1 MSPKSS
7 YFVMST
13 AGEISG
19 EEISYSV
26 SVDLPEP
33 PEKPLDSDCCGNGCT
48 PCVFDIYDEEMLRWR
63 MECDRIRSGN
73 AIDKGLQTGDSIQ
86 VLSTSEFRSFA
97 LVSITKVTKDSC
109 LYRFNIPGSRKLGLK
124 IGQHLILRWS
134 LSLYLFLMGACMK
147 HEMTKWH
154 YG

>member
-1 MSPKSS
+1 
-7 YFVMST
+7 MST

-97 LVSITKVTKDSC
+97 LDSITKVTKDSC
-109 LYRFNIPGSRKLGLK
+109 LYRFNIPGNRKLGLK
-124 IGQHLILRWS
+124 IGQHLILR
-134 LSLYLFLMGACMK
+134 
-147 HEMTKWH
+147 
-154 YG
+154 

>member
-1 MSPKSS
+1 
-7 YFVMST
+7 MST

-48 PCVFDIYDEEMLRWR
+48 PCVFDFYDEEMLRWR

-97 LVSITKVTKDSC
+97 LDSITKVTKDSC

-124 IGQHLILRWS
+124 IGQHLILR
-134 LSLYLFLMGACMK
+134 
-147 HEMTKWH
+147 
-154 YG
+154 

>member
-97 LVSITKVTKDSC
+97 LDSITKVTKDSC

-124 IGQHLILRWS
+124 IGQHLILR
-134 LSLYLFLMGACMK
+134 
-147 HEMTKWH
+147 
-154 YG
+154 